1 MVKNS
6 NRVVNSIIYLSLV
19 SVGIIT
25 IFYQINF
32 DGFWLDEMNSF
43 YVADP
48 SLSFQETLLRH
59 NETDWHNPKL
69 FNLILKNFFNL
80 IGYDPSLAR
89 YLTFIFGSTSLFII
103 GAISYQIKK
112 DSSFLITTFL
122 ACISIYIIKY
132 SQELRPYSLLLLT
145 SSLNIFFYIR
155 LLNNSKKKYINSIF
169 FIIFSI
175 VNYSTHPFSLIILFS
190 QIFFSLYRYFFFK
203 KSILFFL
210 FSYLLIFIFYLVF
223 NLDYILI
230 QITFEKYMLSHD
242 IKNVLDGFYF
252 PRFFGSKIMG
262 YTYLILLFFLIIKNR
277 IIIFKEINYYL
288 FFFILIVFCYFIPL
302 IYGVINTP
310 VLHDRYIIFILI
322 PVLVLISCLISEL
335 KNKRFK
341 LFLISFIFIITLSN
355 HFIEIFK
362 RVNTKP
368 QFGLAV
374 ESIKKSGNKNIILYV
389 QKDTSYPVGNLVTNY
404 VKNINIWAKNNLDF
418 YQYEELNNELK
429 SFWLVCYKPNLN
441 YDCEIS
447 KNNKY
452 EMLETRKFYQVDLS
466 FYKLK

>member
-1 MVKNS
+1 MLKNP
-6 NRVVNSIIYLSLV
+6 NKIVNSIIYLVLV
-19 SVGIIT
+19 SVGIFT

-48 SLSFQETLLRH
+48 NLSFQETLLRH

-69 FNLILKNFFNL
+69 FNFILKNFFYL

-89 YLTFIFGSTSLFII
+89 YLPFIFGSISLFMF

-112 DSSFLITTFL
+112 DNTFLITTFL
-122 ACISIYIIKY
+122 ACISIYLIKY

-145 SSLNIFFYIR
+145 SSLNIFFYFK
-155 LLNNSKKKYINSIF
+155 LLNNPKKKYINSIP

-175 VNYSTHPFSLIILFS
+175 INYSTHPFSLIILFS
-190 QIFFSLYRYFFFK
+190 QFFFSLYRYFLFK
-203 KSILFFL
+203 KSIHFLLFL
-210 FSYLLIFIFYLVF
+210 YLLIFIFYLVI

-230 QITFEKYMLSHD
+230 QISFKKYMLSYD

-277 IIIFKEINYYL
+277 SIIFKEINNYL
-288 FFFILIVFCYFIPL
+288 FFFILIIFCYFIPFV
-302 IYGVINTP
+302 YGIINTP
-310 VLHDRYIIFILI
+310 VLQDRYIIFILI
-322 PVLVLISCLISEL
+322 PVLVLTSCLITEL

-341 LFLISFIFIITLSN
+341 LFLILFIFVITLSN

-368 QFGLAV
+368 QFALAF
-374 ESIKKSGNKNIILYV
+374 ENIKDSGIKNVILYP
-389 QKDTSYPVGNLVTNY
+389 QKDTSYPVGNLVINY
-404 VKNINIWAKNNLDF
+404 VKNINFWVKNNLDF
-418 YQYEELNNELK
+418 YRYEELTNDLK
-429 SFWLVCYKPNLN
+429 GFWLVCYKPNLD

-447 KNNKY
+447 KNDKY
-452 EMLETRKFYQVDLS
+452 KILETIKFYQVDLS
-466 FYKLK
+466 LYKLK